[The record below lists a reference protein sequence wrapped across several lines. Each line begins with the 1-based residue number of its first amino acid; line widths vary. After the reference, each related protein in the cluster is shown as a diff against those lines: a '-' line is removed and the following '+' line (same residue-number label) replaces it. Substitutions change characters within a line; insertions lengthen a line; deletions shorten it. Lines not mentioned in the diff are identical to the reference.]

1 MPIRRQSEVVDP
13 MLFLSKLVGRPVKD
27 RDGDVFGKV
36 RDLIVALGERYPPVT
51 GLVVRVAGDRDIF
64 LPWSDVEEI
73 TTDGARLRTT
83 LIDMATFRQRPNEI
97 RLWLDLLDKQIVDVE
112 DRKIVRVND
121 IQLAPVDG
129 RLRLVAVDVGLAGI
143 LRRLGLSGPG
153 ERLGRALHL
162 EVENYIEWEDVDPV
176 ESSVSSLKLRVPHA
190 ALATL
195 HPADVAHIV
204 EQLAPRDR
212 AGILAALD
220 DERAADVLEELAAD
234 DQVDILE
241 ALSPEKAADI
251 LEEMGPDEA
260 ADLVADLSEERQE
273 QLLNLMEPD
282 EASDV
287 RELLA
292 YGEET
297 AGGLMTT
304 DFITVTPEMTAEQ
317 VIERLRELHPDADQ
331 VYYLYVTDADGLLV
345 GTITLRGLIVARPE
359 TPVREF
365 MRPEPI
371 SVAVDLDAEQV
382 GAAIAR
388 YNLLALPVVDA
399 DGRLQGIVTVDD
411 ALERALGEGWRKRLP
426 EIYEPAEDR

>member
-1 MPIRRQSEVVDP
+1 
-13 MLFLSKLVGRPVKD
+13 MLFLSRLVGRPVRD
-27 RDGDVFGKV
+27 RDGDSFGKV
-36 RDLIVALGERYPPVT
+36 RDLIVALGEQYPPVT
-51 GLVVRVAGDRDIF
+51 GLVVRVAGGRDIF
-64 LPWSDVEEI
+64 LPWTDVEEI
-73 TTDGARLRTT
+73 DADGARLRTT

-121 IQLAPVDG
+121 IQLAPVEG
-129 RLRLVAVDVGLAGI
+129 RLRLLAVDVGLAGI

-153 ERLGRALHL
+153 ERLARALHL
-162 EVENYIEWEDVDPV
+162 EAENYIEWEDVDPV
-176 ESSVSSLKLRVPHA
+176 ESSVSSLKLRVPHE
-190 ALATL
+190 ALGTL

-273 QLLNLMEPD
+273 QLLSLMEPE

-304 DFITVTPEMTAEQ
+304 DFITVTAEMTAEQ

-331 VYYLYVTDADGLLV
+331 VYYLYVADSDGMLV
-345 GTITLRGLIVARPE
+345 GTITLRGLIVASPE
-359 TPVREF
+359 TSVHDF
-365 MRPEPI
+365 MRPDPI
-371 SVAVDLDAEQV
+371 SVGVDLDAEQV

-399 DGRLQGIVTVDD
+399 QGRMQGIVTVDD
-411 ALERALGEGWRKRLP
+411 AFERALGEGWRRRLP
-426 EIYEPAEDR
+426 EIYEPAEER

>member
-1 MPIRRQSEVVDP
+1 
-13 MLFLSKLVGRPVKD
+13 MLFLSRLVGRPVRD
-27 RDGDVFGKV
+27 RDGDSFGKV
-36 RDLIVALGERYPPVT
+36 RDLIVALGEQYPPVT
-51 GLVVRVAGDRDIF
+51 GLVVRVAGGRDIF
-64 LPWSDVEEI
+64 LPWTDVEEI
-73 TTDGARLRTT
+73 DAEGARLRTT

-121 IQLAPVDG
+121 IQLAPVEG

-153 ERLGRALHL
+153 ERLARALHL
-162 EVENYIEWEDVDPV
+162 EAENYIEWEDVDPV
-176 ESSVSSLKLRVPHA
+176 ESSVSSLKLRVPHE
-190 ALATL
+190 ALGTL

-220 DERAADVLEELAAD
+220 DERAADVLEELTAD

-273 QLLNLMEPD
+273 QLLGLMEPE

-331 VYYLYVTDADGLLV
+331 VYYLYVADEEGMLV
-345 GTITLRGLIVARPE
+345 GTITLRGLIVAAPE
-359 TPVREF
+359 TFVRDF
-365 MRPEPI
+365 MRPDPI
-371 SVAVDLDAEQV
+371 SVGLDLDAEQV
-382 GAAIAR
+382 GGAIAR

-399 DGRLQGIVTVDD
+399 DGRMQGIVTVDD
-411 ALERALGEGWRKRLP
+411 AFERALGEGWRKRLP
-426 EIYEPAEDR
+426 EIYEPAEER

>member
-1 MPIRRQSEVVDP
+1 
-13 MLFLSKLVGRPVKD
+13 MLFLSRLVGRPVRD
-27 RDGDVFGKV
+27 RHGESFGKV
-36 RDLIVALGERYPPVT
+36 RDLIVALGEQYPPVT
-51 GLVVRVAGDRDIF
+51 GLVVRVAGGRDIF
-64 LPWSDVEEI
+64 LPWTDVEEI
-73 TTDGARLRTT
+73 DAGGARLRTT
-83 LIDMATFRQRPNEI
+83 LIDMASFRQRPNEI

-121 IQLAPVDG
+121 IQLAPVEG

-153 ERLGRALHL
+153 ERLARAMHL
-162 EVENYIEWEDVDPV
+162 EAENYIEWEDVDPV

-190 ALATL
+190 ALGTL

-212 AGILAALD
+212 TGILAALD
-220 DERAADVLEELAAD
+220 DERAADVLEELEAD

-273 QLLNLMEPD
+273 QLLGLMEPE

-331 VYYLYVTDADGLLV
+331 VYYLYVTDAPGMLV
-345 GTITLRGLIVARPE
+345 GTITLRGLIVAAPE
-359 TPVREF
+359 TTVSAF
-365 MRPEPI
+365 MRPDPI
-371 SVAVDLDAEQV
+371 SVGVDLDAEQV

-426 EIYEPAEDR
+426 EIYEPAEER

>member
-1 MPIRRQSEVVDP
+1 
-13 MLFLSKLVGRPVKD
+13 MLFLSRLVGRPVRD
-27 RDGDVFGKV
+27 RHGESFGKV
-36 RDLIVALGERYPPVT
+36 RDLIVALGEQYPPVT
-51 GLVVRVAGDRDIF
+51 GLVVRVAGGRDIF
-64 LPWSDVEEI
+64 LPWTDVEEI
-73 TTDGARLRTT
+73 DADGARLRTT
-83 LIDMATFRQRPNEI
+83 LIDMASFRQRPNEI

-121 IQLAPVDG
+121 IQLAPVEG

-153 ERLGRALHL
+153 ERLARALHL
-162 EVENYIEWEDVDPV
+162 EAENYIEWEDVDPV
-176 ESSVSSLKLRVPHA
+176 ESSVSSLKLRVPHE
-190 ALATL
+190 ALGTL

-212 AGILAALD
+212 TGILEALD

-273 QLLNLMEPD
+273 QLLGLMEPE

-304 DFITVTPEMTAEQ
+304 DFITVTPEMSAEQ

-331 VYYLYVTDADGLLV
+331 VYYLYVTDAEGMLV
-345 GTITLRGLIVARPE
+345 GTITLRGLIVAAPE
-359 TPVREF
+359 TTVSDF
-365 MRPEPI
+365 MRPDPI
-371 SVAVDLDAEQV
+371 SVGVDLDAEQV

-399 DGRLQGIVTVDD
+399 EGRMQGIVTVDD
-411 ALERALGEGWRKRLP
+411 AFERALGEGWRKRLP

>member
-1 MPIRRQSEVVDP
+1 
-13 MLFLSKLVGRPVKD
+13 MLFLSRLVGRPVRD
-27 RDGDVFGKV
+27 RNGESLGKL
-36 RDLIVALGERYPPVT
+36 RDLIVALGEQYPPVT
-51 GLVVRVAGDRDIF
+51 GLVVRVTGGRDIF
-64 LPWSDVEEI
+64 LPWTDVEEI
-73 TTDGARLRTT
+73 DAGGARLRTT
-83 LIDMATFRQRPNEI
+83 RIDMATFRQRPNEI

-121 IQLAPVDG
+121 IQLAPVEG

-143 LRRLGLSGPG
+143 LRRLGLTGPG
-153 ERLGRALHL
+153 ERLARALHL
-162 EVENYIEWEDVDPV
+162 EPENYIEWEDVDPV
-176 ESSVSSLKLRVPHA
+176 ESSVSSLKLRVPHE
-190 ALATL
+190 ALGTL

-234 DQVDILE
+234 DQVDLLE

-273 QLLNLMEPD
+273 QLLGLMEPE

-317 VIERLRELHPDADQ
+317 VIERLRELHPDADH
-331 VYYLYVTDADGLLV
+331 VYYLYVTDAEEMLV
-345 GTITLRGLIVARPE
+345 GTITLRGLIVAAPE
-359 TPVREF
+359 TAVRDF
-365 MRPEPI
+365 MRPDPI
-371 SVAVDLDAEQV
+371 SVGVDLDAEEV

-388 YNLLALPVVDA
+388 YNLLALPVVDLE
-399 DGRLQGIVTVDD
+399 GRMQGIVTVDD

>member
-1 MPIRRQSEVVDP
+1 
-13 MLFLSKLVGRPVKD
+13 MLFLSRLVGRPVRD
-27 RDGDVFGKV
+27 RHGESFGKI
-36 RDLIVALGERYPPVT
+36 RDLIVALGEQYPPVT
-51 GLVVRVAGDRDIF
+51 GLVVRVTGGRDIF
-64 LPWSDVEEI
+64 LPWTDVEEI
-73 TTDGARLRTT
+73 DADGARLRTT
-83 LIDMATFRQRPNEI
+83 LIDMESFRQRPNEI

-112 DRKIVRVND
+112 GRKIVRVND

-143 LRRLGLSGPG
+143 LRRLGLAGPG
-153 ERLGRALHL
+153 ERLARALHL
-162 EVENYIEWEDVDPV
+162 EAENYIEWEDVDPV
-176 ESSVSSLKLRVPHA
+176 ESSVSSLKLRVPHE
-190 ALATL
+190 ALGTL

-241 ALSPEKAADI
+241 ALEPEKAADI

-273 QLLNLMEPD
+273 QLLGLMEPED
-282 EASDV
+282 ASDV

-304 DFITVTPEMTAEQ
+304 DFITVTPEMSAEQ

-331 VYYLYVTDADGLLV
+331 VYYLYVTDAAGILV
-345 GTITLRGLIVARPE
+345 GTITLRGLIVAAPE
-359 TPVREF
+359 TPVRDF
-365 MRPEPI
+365 MRPDPI
-371 SVAVDLDAEQV
+371 SVTVDLDAEEV

-388 YNLLALPVVDA
+388 YNLLALPVVDGE
-399 DGRLQGIVTVDD
+399 GRMQGMVTVDD

-426 EIYEPAEDR
+426 EIYEPAEER

>member
-1 MPIRRQSEVVDP
+1 
-13 MLFLSKLVGRPVKD
+13 
-27 RDGDVFGKV
+27 
-36 RDLIVALGERYPPVT
+36 
-51 GLVVRVAGDRDIF
+51 
-64 LPWSDVEEI
+64 
-73 TTDGARLRTT
+73 
-83 LIDMATFRQRPNEI
+83 MASFRQRPNEI

-121 IQLAPVDG
+121 IQLAPVEG

-143 LRRLGLSGPG
+143 LRRLGLAGPG
-153 ERLGRALHL
+153 ERLARALHL
-162 EVENYIEWEDVDPV
+162 EAENYIEWEDVDPV
-176 ESSVSSLKLRVPHA
+176 ESSVSSLKLKVPHE
-190 ALATL
+190 ALGTL

-273 QLLNLMEPD
+273 QLLGLMEPE

-331 VYYLYVTDADGLLV
+331 VYYLYVADADGMLV
-345 GTITLRGLIVARPE
+345 GTITLRGLIVAAPE
-359 TPVREF
+359 TAVGDF
-365 MRPEPI
+365 MRPDPI
-371 SVAVDLDAEQV
+371 SVGVDLDAEQV
-382 GAAIAR
+382 GGAIAR
-388 YNLLALPVVDA
+388 YNLLALPVVDRE
-399 DGRLQGIVTVDD
+399 GRMQGIVTVDD
-411 ALERALGEGWRKRLP
+411 AFERALGEGWRKRLP

>member
-1 MPIRRQSEVVDP
+1 
-13 MLFLSKLVGRPVKD
+13 MLFLSKLVGRPVRD
-27 RDGDVFGKV
+27 RHGESLGKV
-36 RDLIVALGERYPPVT
+36 RDLIVALGEQYPPVT
-51 GLVVRVAGDRDIF
+51 GLVVRVTGGRDIF
-64 LPWSDVEEI
+64 LPWTDVEEI
-73 TTDGARLRTT
+73 DADGARLRTT
-83 LIDMATFRQRPNEI
+83 LIDMASFRQRPNEI

-112 DRKIVRVND
+112 GRKIVRVND
-121 IQLAPVDG
+121 IQLAPVEE

-153 ERLGRALHL
+153 ERLARALHL
-162 EVENYIEWEDVDPV
+162 EAENYIEWEDVDPV
-176 ESSVSSLKLRVPHA
+176 ESSVSSLKLRVPHE
-190 ALATL
+190 ALGTL

-273 QLLNLMEPD
+273 QLLNLMEPE

-331 VYYLYVTDADGLLV
+331 VYYLYVTDADGMLV
-345 GTITLRGLIVARPE
+345 GTVTLRGLIVAAPE
-359 TPVREF
+359 TAVRDF
-365 MRPEPI
+365 MRPDPI
-371 SVAVDLDAEQV
+371 SVGVDLDAEQV

-388 YNLLALPVVDA
+388 YNLLALPVVDG
-399 DGRLQGIVTVDD
+399 DGRMQGIVTVDD
-411 ALERALGEGWRKRLP
+411 AFERALGEGWRKRLP

>member
-1 MPIRRQSEVVDP
+1 
-13 MLFLSKLVGRPVKD
+13 MLFLSRLVGRPVRD

-36 RDLIVALGERYPPVT
+36 RDLIVALGEQYPPVT
-51 GLVVRVAGDRDIF
+51 GLVVRVAGGREIF
-64 LPWSDVEEI
+64 LPWTDVEEI
-73 TTDGARLRTT
+73 DNTGAQLRTT
-83 LIDMATFRQRPNEI
+83 RIDIATFKQRPIEI
-97 RLWLDLLDKQIVDVE
+97 RLWLDLFDKQIVDVE

-121 IQLAPVDG
+121 IQLAPVEG

-153 ERLGRALHL
+153 ERLARAMHL

-176 ESSVSSLKLRVPHA
+176 ESSVSSLKLRVPHQ
-190 ALATL
+190 ALSTL

-273 QLLNLMEPD
+273 QLLGLMEPD

-304 DFITVTPEMTAEQ
+304 DFITVTPDTTAEQ
-317 VIERLRELHPDADQ
+317 VIERMRELHPDADH
-331 VYYLYVTDADGLLV
+331 VYYLYVTDAEGTLV
-345 GTITLRGLIVARPE
+345 GTITLRSLIVARAE

-365 MRPEPI
+365 MRPDPI

-382 GAAIAR
+382 GGAIAR

-399 DGRLQGIVTVDD
+399 DGRMQGIVTVDD

-426 EIYEPAEDR
+426 EIYEPAEER

>member
-1 MPIRRQSEVVDP
+1 
-13 MLFLSKLVGRPVKD
+13 MLFLSQLIGRPVRD
-27 RDGDVFGKV
+27 RNGEAFGKV

-51 GLVVRVAGDRDIF
+51 GLVVRVAGAREIF

-73 TTDGARLRTT
+73 DTFGARLHTSS
-83 LIDMATFRQRPNEI
+83 IDITTFRQRPDEI
-97 RLWLDLLDKQIVDVE
+97 RLWLDLQDKQIVDVE
-112 DRKIVRVND
+112 GRKIVRVND

-129 RLRLVAVDVGLAGI
+129 HLRLVAVDVGLAGI

-153 ERLGRALHL
+153 ERLAKALRV
-162 EVENYIEWEDVDPV
+162 EPENYIEWEDVDPV
-176 ESSVSSLKLRVPHA
+176 ESSVSSLKLRVPHQ
-190 ALATL
+190 ALGTL

-212 AGILAALD
+212 AGILASLD

-241 ALSPEKAADI
+241 ALPPEKAADI

-273 QLLNLMEPD
+273 ELLGLMEPE

-304 DFITVTPEMTAEQ
+304 DFITITPDQTAER
-317 VIERLRELHPDADQ
+317 VIDMLRELHPDADQ
-331 VYYLYVTDADGLLV
+331 VYYLYVTDPDGTLV

-365 MRPEPI
+365 MRPDPI
-371 SVAVDLDAEQV
+371 SVALEVDAEQV

-399 DGRLQGIVTVDD
+399 EGRMQGIVTVDD
-411 ALERALGEGWRKRLP
+411 AFERALGEGWRKRLP
-426 EIYEPAEDR
+426 EIYEPAEEH

>member
-1 MPIRRQSEVVDP
+1 
-13 MLFLSKLVGRPVKD
+13 MLFLSRLVGRPV
-27 RDGDVFGKV
+27 RDMHGEVFGKI

-51 GLVVRVAGDRDIF
+51 GLVVRVTGGRDIF
-64 LPWSDVEEI
+64 LPWTDVDAI
-73 TTDGARLRTT
+73 DADGARLHTT
-83 LIDMATFRQRPNEI
+83 LIDIASFRQRPNEI

-121 IQLAPVDG
+121 IQLAPVEE

-153 ERLGRALHL
+153 ERLARALRL
-162 EVENYIEWEDVDPV
+162 EAENYIEWEEVDPV

-190 ALATL
+190 ALSTL

-212 AGILAALD
+212 TGILAALD

-273 QLLNLMEPD
+273 QLLGLMEPD
-282 EASDV
+282 DASGV

-304 DFITVTPEMTAEQ
+304 DFITVTPETTAEQ
-317 VIERLRELHPDADQ
+317 VIDRLRELHPDADQ
-331 VYYLYVTDADGLLV
+331 VYYLYVTDGDGVLV
-345 GTITLRGLIVARPE
+345 GTITLRGLIVAAPD
-359 TPVREF
+359 TPVRDF
-365 MRPEPI
+365 MRGDPI
-371 SVAVDLDAEQV
+371 SVTVDLDAEQV

-388 YNLLALPVVDA
+388 YNLLALPVVD
-399 DGRLQGIVTVDD
+399 DEGRMHGIVTVDD

-426 EIYEPAEDR
+426 EIFEPAEER

>member
-1 MPIRRQSEVVDP
+1 
-13 MLFLSKLVGRPVKD
+13 MLFLSQLIGKQVLDRLGEPFGR
-27 RDGDVFGKV
+27 V

-51 GLVVRVAGDRDIF
+51 GLVVRVAGGREIF
-64 LPWSDVEEI
+64 LPWSAVDSI
-73 TTDGARLRTT
+73 DTSGARLRTASINIT
-83 LIDMATFRQRPNEI
+83 SFQQRPNEI
-97 RLWLDLLDKQIVDVE
+97 RLWRDLQDKQIVDVE

-121 IQLAPVDG
+121 IQLAPVEG

-143 LRRLGLSGPG
+143 LRRLGLSGVG
-153 ERLGRALHL
+153 ERLARSLGL

-176 ESSVSSLKLRVPHA
+176 ESSVSSLKLRVPHE
-190 ALATL
+190 ALSTL

-212 AGILAALD
+212 AGILATLD

-260 ADLVADLSEERQE
+260 ADLVADLSAERQA
-273 QLLNLMEPD
+273 QLLGLMEPD
-282 EASDV
+282 EAADV
-287 RELLA
+287 RALLS
-292 YGEET
+292 YEEET

-304 DFITVTPEMTAEQ
+304 DFITVSPNETAQE
-317 VIERLRELHPDADQ
+317 VIDRLRELAPSADQ
-331 VYYLYVTDADGLLV
+331 VYYLYVTDEGGRLL
-345 GTITLRGLIVARPE
+345 GTVTLRGLIVANPS
-359 TPVREF
+359 TPVSAF
-365 MRPEPI
+365 TRPEPI
-371 SVAVDLDAEQV
+371 SVEVGVDAEEV
-382 GAAIAR
+382 AAAIAR

-399 DGRLQGIVTVDD
+399 EGRMQGIVTVDD

-426 EIYEPAEDR
+426 EIYEPAEEK

>member
-1 MPIRRQSEVVDP
+1 
-13 MLFLSKLVGRPVKD
+13 MLFLSRLVGRPVRD
-27 RDGDVFGKV
+27 RHGEALGKV
-36 RDLIVALGERYPPVT
+36 RDLIVALGEQYPPVT
-51 GLVVRVAGDRDIF
+51 GLVVRVTAGRDIF
-64 LPWSDVEEI
+64 LPWTDVEEI
-73 TTDGARLRTT
+73 DADGARLSTT
-83 LIDMATFRQRPNEI
+83 LIDMASFRQRPNEI

-153 ERLGRALHL
+153 ERLARALHL
-162 EVENYIEWEDVDPV
+162 EAENYIEWEDVDPV
-176 ESSVSSLKLRVPHA
+176 ESSVSSLKLRVPHE
-190 ALATL
+190 ALGTL

-220 DERAADVLEELAAD
+220 DERAADVLEELGAD

-241 ALSPEKAADI
+241 ALEPEKAADI

-273 QLLNLMEPD
+273 QLLGLMEP
-282 EASDV
+282 EGASDV

-317 VIERLRELHPDADQ
+317 VIERLRDLHPDADQ
-331 VYYLYVTDADGLLV
+331 VYYLYVTDATGILV
-345 GTITLRGLIVARPE
+345 GTITLRGLIVAAPE
-359 TPVREF
+359 TKVRDF
-365 MRPEPI
+365 MRSDPI
-371 SVAVDLDAEQV
+371 SVSVDLDAEEV

-399 DGRLQGIVTVDD
+399 EGRMQGIVTVDD

>member
-1 MPIRRQSEVVDP
+1 
-13 MLFLSKLVGRPVKD
+13 MLFLSRLVGRPVRD
-27 RDGDVFGKV
+27 RDGESFGKV
-36 RDLIVALGERYPPVT
+36 RDLIVALGENYPPVT
-51 GLVVRVAGDRDIF
+51 GLVVRVAGGRDIF
-64 LPWSDVEEI
+64 LPWTDVEEI
-73 TTDGARLRTT
+73 DADGARLRTT

-121 IQLAPVDG
+121 IQLAPVEG
-129 RLRLVAVDVGLAGI
+129 HLRLVAVDVGLAGI

-153 ERLGRALHL
+153 ERLARALHL
-162 EVENYIEWEDVDPV
+162 EAENYIEWEDVDPV

-190 ALATL
+190 ALGTL

-212 AGILAALD
+212 TGILAALD

-273 QLLNLMEPD
+273 QLLGLMEPED
-282 EASDV
+282 ASDV

-317 VIERLRELHPDADQ
+317 VIGMLRQLHPDADQ
-331 VYYLYVTDADGLLV
+331 VYYLYVTDADEMLV
-345 GTITLRGLIVARPE
+345 GTITLRGLIVASPA
-359 TPVREF
+359 TPVRDF
-365 MRPEPI
+365 MRPDPI
-371 SVAVDLDAEQV
+371 SVSLDLDAEQV

-399 DGRLQGIVTVDD
+399 EGRMQGIVTVDD

-426 EIYEPAEDR
+426 EIYEPAEER

>member
-1 MPIRRQSEVVDP
+1 
-13 MLFLSKLVGRPVKD
+13 MLFLSRLVGRPVRD
-27 RDGDVFGKV
+27 RHGESFGKI
-36 RDLIVALGERYPPVT
+36 RDLIVALGEQYPPVT
-51 GLVVRVAGDRDIF
+51 GLVVRVAGGRDIF
-64 LPWSDVEEI
+64 LPWTDVEEI
-73 TTDGARLRTT
+73 DADGARLRTT
-83 LIDMATFRQRPNEI
+83 LIDMASFRRRPNEI

-153 ERLGRALHL
+153 ERLARALHL
-162 EVENYIEWEDVDPV
+162 EAENYIEWEDVDPV
-176 ESSVSSLKLRVPHA
+176 ESSVSSLKLRVPHE
-190 ALATL
+190 ALGTL

-212 AGILAALD
+212 TGILAALD

-273 QLLNLMEPD
+273 QLLSLMEPE

-304 DFITVTPEMTAEQ
+304 DFITVTPEMTAQQ

-331 VYYLYVTDADGLLV
+331 VYYLYVTDADGTLV
-345 GTITLRGLIVARPE
+345 GTITLRGLIVAAPG
-359 TPVREF
+359 TPVRDF
-365 MRPEPI
+365 MRPDPI
-371 SVAVDLDAEQV
+371 SVGVDLDAEQV

-399 DGRLQGIVTVDD
+399 EGRVQGIVTVDD
-411 ALERALGEGWRKRLP
+411 AFERALGEGWRKRLP

>member
-1 MPIRRQSEVVDP
+1 
-13 MLFLSKLVGRPVKD
+13 MLFLSQLVGRPVRD
-27 RDGDVFGKV
+27 RDGGAFGKV
-36 RDLIVALGERYPPVT
+36 RDLIVALGEEYPPVT
-51 GLVVRVAGDRDIF
+51 GVVLRVAGGRDIF
-64 LPWSDVEEI
+64 VPWSDVEQI
-73 TTDGARLRTT
+73 DATGARLHTSS
-83 LIDMATFRQRPNEI
+83 IDITSFRQRTDEI
-97 RLWLDLLDKQIVDVE
+97 RLWLNLLDKQIVDVE

-153 ERLGRALHL
+153 ERLAKALGI
-162 EVENYIEWEDVDPV
+162 EAENYIQWEDVDPV
-176 ESSVSSLKLRVPHA
+176 ESSVSSLKLRVPHQ

-220 DERAADVLEELAAD
+220 DERAADVFEELDAD
-234 DQVDILE
+234 DQVDLLE
-241 ALSPEKAADI
+241 ALTPERAADI

-260 ADLVADLSEERQE
+260 ADLMADLSDERQE
-273 QLLNLMEPD
+273 ELLGLMQPA

-287 RELLA
+287 RQLLA

-304 DFITVTPEMTAEQ
+304 DYITVRLEETAQE
-317 VIERLRELHPDADQ
+317 VIDQLRELHPDADH
-331 VYYLYVTDADGLLV
+331 VYYLYVADADGTLV
-345 GTITLRGLIVARPE
+345 GTITLRGLIVAPPE
-359 TPVREF
+359 TPVRDF

-371 SVAVDLDAEQV
+371 SVQLDLDAEQV

-388 YNLLALPVVDA
+388 YNLLALPVVDEE
-399 DGRLQGIVTVDD
+399 GRMRGIVTVDD

-426 EIYEPAEDR
+426 EVFEPVDER

>member
-1 MPIRRQSEVVDP
+1 
-13 MLFLSKLVGRPVKD
+13 MLFLSRLVGRPVRD
-27 RDGDVFGKV
+27 RHGESFGKI
-36 RDLIVALGERYPPVT
+36 RDLIVALGEQYPPVT
-51 GLVVRVAGDRDIF
+51 GLVVRVTGGRDIF
-64 LPWSDVEEI
+64 LPWTDVEEI
-73 TTDGARLRTT
+73 DADGARLRTT
-83 LIDMATFRQRPNEI
+83 LIDMESFRQRPNEI

-112 DRKIVRVND
+112 GRKIVRVND

-143 LRRLGLSGPG
+143 LRRLGLAGPG
-153 ERLGRALHL
+153 ERLARALHL
-162 EVENYIEWEDVDPV
+162 EAENYIEWEDVDPV
-176 ESSVSSLKLRVPHA
+176 ESSVSSLKLRVPHE
-190 ALATL
+190 ALGTL

-241 ALSPEKAADI
+241 ALEPEKAADI

-273 QLLNLMEPD
+273 QLLGLMEPED
-282 EASDV
+282 ASDV

-304 DFITVTPEMTAEQ
+304 DFITVTPEMSAEQ
-317 VIERLRELHPDADQ
+317 VIERLRKLHPDADQ
-331 VYYLYVTDADGLLV
+331 VYYLYVTDAAGILV
-345 GTITLRGLIVARPE
+345 GTITLRGLIVAAPE
-359 TPVREF
+359 TPVRDF
-365 MRPEPI
+365 MRPDPI
-371 SVAVDLDAEQV
+371 SVTVDLDAEEV

-388 YNLLALPVVDA
+388 YNLLALPVVDGE
-399 DGRLQGIVTVDD
+399 GRMQGMVTVDD

-426 EIYEPAEDR
+426 EIYEPAEER

>member
-1 MPIRRQSEVVDP
+1 
-13 MLFLSKLVGRPVKD
+13 MLFLSRLVGRPVRD
-27 RDGDVFGKV
+27 RAGETFGKI

-51 GLVVRVAGDRDIF
+51 GLVVRVAGGRDIF
-64 LPWSDVEEI
+64 LPWTDVEEI
-73 TTDGARLRTT
+73 DAGGALLHTSM
-83 LIDMATFRQRPNEI
+83 IDIASFRQRPNEI

-121 IQLAPVDG
+121 IQLAPVEG

-143 LRRLGLSGPG
+143 MRRLGLSGPG
-153 ERLGRALHL
+153 ERLARALHL
-162 EVENYIEWEDVDPV
+162 EAENYIEWEDVDPV
-176 ESSVSSLKLRVPHA
+176 ESSVSSLKLRVPHE
-190 ALATL
+190 ALGTL

-260 ADLVADLSEERQE
+260 ADLVADLSSERQE
-273 QLLNLMEPD
+273 QLLGLMEPD
-282 EASDV
+282 EASEV

-304 DFITVTPEMTAEQ
+304 DFITVTPETTAEQ
-317 VIERLRELHPDADQ
+317 VIERMRELHPDADQ
-331 VYYLYVTDADGLLV
+331 VYYLYVTNADGLLV
-345 GTITLRGLIVARPE
+345 GTITLRGLIVARPK
-359 TPVREF
+359 TPVSDF
-365 MRPEPI
+365 MRPDPI
-371 SVAVDLDAEQV
+371 SVALDLDAEQV

-388 YNLLALPVVDA
+388 YNLLALPVVYA
-399 DGRLQGIVTVDD
+399 EGRMQGMVTVDD

-426 EIYEPAEDR
+426 EIYEPAEER

>member
-1 MPIRRQSEVVDP
+1 
-13 MLFLSKLVGRPVKD
+13 MLFLSRLIGRPVRD
-27 RDGDVFGKV
+27 RHGESFGKV

-51 GLVVRVAGDRDIF
+51 GLVVRVAAGRDIF
-64 LPWSDVEEI
+64 LPWTDVEEI
-73 TTDGARLRTT
+73 DADGARLRTT
-83 LIDMATFRQRPNEI
+83 LIDMASFRQRPNEI

-121 IQLAPVDG
+121 IQLAPVEG

-153 ERLGRALHL
+153 ERLARALHL
-162 EVENYIEWEDVDPV
+162 EAENYIEWEDVDPV
-176 ESSVSSLKLRVPHA
+176 ESSVSSLKLRVPHE
-190 ALATL
+190 ALGTL

-273 QLLNLMEPD
+273 QLLGLMEPD

-317 VIERLRELHPDADQ
+317 VIERLRQLHPDADQ
-331 VYYLYVTDADGLLV
+331 VYYLYVTDADGMLV
-345 GTITLRGLIVARPE
+345 GTITLRGLIVAAPE
-359 TPVREF
+359 TAVRDF
-365 MRPEPI
+365 MRPDPI
-371 SVAVDLDAEQV
+371 SVGVDLDAEQV

-388 YNLLALPVVDA
+388 YNLLALPIVD
-399 DGRLQGIVTVDD
+399 DEGRMQGIVTVDD
-411 ALERALGEGWRKRLP
+411 AFERALGEGWRKRLP
-426 EIYEPAEDR
+426 EIYEPVEER

>member
-1 MPIRRQSEVVDP
+1 
-13 MLFLSKLVGRPVKD
+13 MLFLSRLVGRPVRD

-36 RDLIVALGERYPPVT
+36 RDLIVALGEQYPPVT
-51 GLVVRVAGDRDIF
+51 GLVVRVAEGREIF
-64 LPWSDVEEI
+64 LPWTDVEEI
-73 TTDGARLRTT
+73 DEAGARLRTT
-83 LIDMATFRQRPNEI
+83 RIDIATFQQRPDEI
-97 RLWLDLLDKQIVDVE
+97 RLRLDLLDKQIVDVE
-112 DRKIVRVND
+112 GRKIVRVND
-121 IQLAPVDG
+121 IQLAPVEA

-153 ERLGRALHL
+153 SRLARALHL
-162 EVENYIEWEDVDPV
+162 DAEKYIEWEDVDPV
-176 ESSVSSLKLRVPHA
+176 ESSISSVKLRVPHQ

-195 HPADVAHIV
+195 HPADVAHVV

-260 ADLVADLSEERQE
+260 ADLVADLSEERQQ
-273 QLLNLMEPD
+273 QLLDLMEPE

-317 VIERLRELHPDADQ
+317 VIDRLRELQPDADH
-331 VYYLYVTDADGLLV
+331 VYYLYVTDPDGTLV
-345 GTITLRGLIVARPE
+345 GTITMRGLIVAQPE
-359 TPVREF
+359 TRVRDF
-365 MRPEPI
+365 MRPDPI

-388 YNLLALPVVDA
+388 YNLLALPVVA
-399 DGRLQGIVTVDD
+399 DDGKMQGIVTVDD
-411 ALERALGEGWRKRLP
+411 AFERALGEGWRKRLP
-426 EIYEPAEDR
+426 ELYEPAEEE